1 MVPFYIYE
9 MEISGT
15 VIQVLPEESGQ
26 SARGTWRKQSYVL
39 ETEGQYPKKVCLQ
52 VWGDKID
59 TFNIQE
65 NSKITASIEVESREF
80 NGRWY
85 TDVKAWKVNQTQS
98 ASNEKANDVPLP
110 TEPPLVE
117 GDDEDMPF

>member
-1 MVPFYIYE
+1 

-39 ETEGQYPKKVCLQ
+39 ETEGQYPKKVCFQ

-59 TFNIQE
+59 SFKIQE

-85 TDVKAWKVNQTQS
+85 TDVKAWKVNQNQS
-98 ASNEKANDVPLP
+98 AGIEKANDVPLP

-117 GDDEDMPF
+117 GDDENMPF

>member
-1 MVPFYIYE
+1 MPFYIYE